1 MTDAVAN
8 RVTPRVPGA
17 VQREAVRR
25 RPGTQRAPDD
35 ARTPAMNDRPA
46 ASPPHLA
53 LAVARGFDDY
63 ALLDSGNGRKLERFG
78 AVTVDRPEPQA
89 MWAPRLPADEWARA
103 AGVFAGDAEGE
114 EGRWRLAGSP
124 PASWPMRIKGVT
136 ATCRFGNFRHV
147 GVFPEQLPLWEWML
161 DKLAQAHVPAKWP
174 PVRGQ
179 GHAPTNESGGEPPRL
194 LNLFAYTGVAS
205 LLAAAAGAQVTHVDA
220 SKRAIDWAKENQ
232 AASGLDGAPIRWML
246 DDARKFAAR
255 EVRRGRTYH
264 GILVDPPKFGRGP
277 NKEVWEIFDH
287 LPDLLRTVA
296 QLLDPAHAFL
306 ILTVYAIRASS
317 VSIDLLARE
326 VLAGRGG
333 TFESGEVA
341 IAEAGGSRLLSTSL
355 FTKWC
360 SDPP

>member
-1 MTDAVAN
+1 
-8 RVTPRVPGA
+8 
-17 VQREAVRR
+17 
-25 RPGTQRAPDD
+25 
-35 ARTPAMNDRPA
+35 MNDNPA
-46 ASPPHLA
+46 ARPPSQLH

-78 AVTVDRPEPQA
+78 PVTVDRPEPQA
-89 MWAPRLPADEWARA
+89 MWTPRLPADDWARA
-103 AGVFAGDAEGE
+103 TGVFAGDAEGE
-114 EGRWRLAGSP
+114 EGRWRLQGDP

-161 DKLAQAHVPAKWP
+161 EKL
-174 PVRGQ
+174 
-179 GHAPTNESGGEPPRL
+179 PTGGVEPPRL

-232 AASGLDGAPIRWML
+232 AASGLADAPIRWML

-326 VLAGRGG
+326 VLARRGG
-333 TFESGEVA
+333 IFESGEVA
-341 IAEAGGSRLLSTSL
+341 IAEAAGERMLSTSL
-355 FTKWC
+355 FTRWC
-360 SDPP
+360 SEER

>member
-1 MTDAVAN
+1 
-8 RVTPRVPGA
+8 
-17 VQREAVRR
+17 
-25 RPGTQRAPDD
+25 
-35 ARTPAMNDRPA
+35 MNDNPPAGPA
-46 ASPPHLA
+46 APPVS
-53 LAVARGFDDY
+53 LAVARAFDDY
-63 ALLDSGNGRKLERFG
+63 ALLDSGHGRKLERFG
-78 AVTVDRPEPQA
+78 AVLVDRPEPQA
-89 MWAPRLPADEWARA
+89 LWAPRRPAGEWARA

-161 DKLAQAHVPAKWP
+161 EKLPRNGP
-174 PVRGQ
+174 
-179 GHAPTNESGGEPPRL
+179 EPPRL

-232 AASGLDGAPIRWML
+232 AASGLEAAPIRWML

-255 EVRRGRTYH
+255 ELRRGRTYH
-264 GILVDPPKFGRGP
+264 GIMVDPPKFGRGP
-277 NKEVWEIFDH
+277 SKEVWEIFDH
-287 LPDLLRTVA
+287 LPDLMRTLA

-317 VSIDLLARE
+317 LSIDLLARE

-341 IAEAGGSRLLSTSL
+341 IAEEGGGRMLSTSL
-355 FTKWC
+355 FTRWC
-360 SDPP
+360 SSAR

>member
-1 MTDAVAN
+1 MS
-8 RVTPRVPGA
+8 
-17 VQREAVRR
+17 Q
-25 RPGTQRAPDD
+25 
-35 ARTPAMNDRPA
+35 MNHP
-46 ASPPHLA
+46 STPPHLT
-53 LAVARGFDDY
+53 LAVAPAFDDY

-78 AVTVDRPEPQA
+78 PVTVDRPEPQA
-89 MWAPRLPADEWARA
+89 MWAPRLAPDDWAHA
-103 AGVFAGDAEGE
+103 NGVFAGDAEGE
-114 EGRWRLAGSP
+114 EGRWRLAGNP

-161 DKLAQAHVPAKWP
+161 EKLPRNGA
-174 PVRGQ
+174 
-179 GHAPTNESGGEPPRL
+179 EPPRL

-232 AASGLDGAPIRWML
+232 AASGLADAPIRWML

-287 LPDLLRTVA
+287 LPDLLRTLA

-341 IAEAGGSRLLSTSL
+341 TAEEGSSRMLSTSL
-355 FTKWC
+355 FTRWC
-360 SDPP
+360 SEAP